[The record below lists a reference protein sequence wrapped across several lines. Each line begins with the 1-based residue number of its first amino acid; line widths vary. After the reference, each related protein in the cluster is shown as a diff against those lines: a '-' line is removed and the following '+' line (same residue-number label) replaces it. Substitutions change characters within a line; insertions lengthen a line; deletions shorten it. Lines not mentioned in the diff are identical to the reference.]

1 MQIQSNIIF
10 FCIRCMISLIREIQ
24 LNARR
29 EGDGRREGSRGSSR
43 MRLDVFSEAVS
54 SFSRFLR
61 NLKGQ

>member
-1 MQIQSNIIF
+1 MQIQSNIFF

-43 MRLDVFSEAVS
+43 MRLMCLARQLALSADFSVT
-54 SFSRFLR
+54 
-61 NLKGQ
+61 